1 MAIVRRGISL
11 GLHTFGRR
19 LLQALHTQSLERS
32 QRPRARLNRI
42 SRRDQVR
49 SRVCDIGSGIRIL
62 ERLFARIHRPGGD
75 VDLLALGYVERFEER
90 VHVFPAVE
98 LAETA
103 EFGLCDGL
111 ECIACAIA
119 VDEFL
124 NVCGLDFA
132 AVVDDFASGIDQGLR
147 QVQRRVVD
155 FGETER
161 DVATLNI
168 RYMPFVVLVGT
179 KDLTSGYLSPRG
191 GFVETLLN
199 PWAASSRGT
208 T

>member
-1 MAIVRRGISL
+1 M
-11 GLHTFGRR
+11 
-19 LLQALHTQSLERS
+19 
-32 QRPRARLNRI
+32 
-42 SRRDQVR
+42 
-49 SRVCDIGSGIRIL
+49 
-62 ERLFARIHRPGGD
+62 
-75 VDLLALGYVERFEER
+75 DLLALGYVERFEER